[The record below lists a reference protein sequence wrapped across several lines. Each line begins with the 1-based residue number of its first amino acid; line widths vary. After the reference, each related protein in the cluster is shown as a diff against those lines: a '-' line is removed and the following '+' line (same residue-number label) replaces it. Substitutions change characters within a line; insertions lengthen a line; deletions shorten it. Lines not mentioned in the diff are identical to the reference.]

1 MILAII
7 IPSIL
12 LIISIVA
19 IMIIYNK
26 YRITRAEKTQL
37 QQELSELVKNIR
49 QTKVMSR
56 EPGPAVAEPGKAAS
70 EIKEVT
76 STRTK
81 TNALKS
87 KMLSLVEKC
96 GKELNEED
104 LPRVQQELKAFFDS
118 QEKEPYY
125 KELDLRYTREDR
137 RVVVIGDT
145 HCDYRSL
152 AGIMKKLT
160 LSSYDYFEN
169 AYFIF
174 LGDYL
179 DRGMILFEYLLLLTG
194 IKKLLGERCIFL
206 KGNHELISYD
216 TVSRELESMV
226 YPADSC
232 PTLNNYC
239 GSDKEFLEKFGNY
252 FSQLPYYLL
261 LKTDNST
268 DLLVHGG
275 IARDTYADLFTISH
289 ETGEML
295 ISTDESLRPRILD
308 NMIWSDPRN
317 EDFRMQG
324 ASSRFEFGRQQFE
337 HFVSNNKIDRIFR
350 SHEPVKNGMK
360 AFYDNRLY
368 TIFSNGGEGNP
379 DTGYQEVINPVFGI
393 IATDGSVRFESI
405 YFKKIIMRNG
415 VSEYKSKLYMEGDAN
430 SAAMQ
435 LDDLHLNNEFFII
448 NS

>member
-1 MILAII
+1 MTLTIL

-19 IMIIYNK
+19 NMIIFNK
-26 YRITRAEKTQL
+26 YRITRAEKTRL
-37 QQELSELVKNIR
+37 QQELTELSKTIK

-56 EPGPAVAEPGKAAS
+56 EHEPVVPEREKPAVEAAS
-70 EIKEVT
+70 VASSRPQV
-76 STRTK
+76 ST
-81 TNALKS
+81 LKS

-96 GKELNEED
+96 AKELNEED
-104 LPRVQQELKAFFDS
+104 LPRVQQELKMFFDS
-118 QEKEPYY
+118 QPKEPYY
-125 KELDLRYTREDR
+125 KVLDLRYTREDR

-152 AGIMKKLT
+152 AGIMKKLA

-179 DRGMILFEYLLLLTG
+179 DRGLILFEYLLLLVN
-194 IKKLLGERCIFL
+194 IKKLLGDRCIFL
-206 KGNHELISYD
+206 KGNHELIYYD
-216 TVSRELESMV
+216 AGSRELESLV

-239 GSDKEFLEKFGNY
+239 GGDKEFLEKFGNY

-261 LKTDNST
+261 LKTYNST

-295 ISTDESLRPRILD
+295 LATDESLRPRILD

-337 HFVSNNKIDRIFR
+337 RFVGNNKIDRIFR
-350 SHEPVKNGMK
+350 SHEPVKNGLK
-360 AFYDNRLY
+360 AFYGDRLF
-368 TIFSNGGEGNP
+368 TVFSNGGEGNP

-415 VSEYKSKLYMEGDAN
+415 VSAFNSMLYMEGDAN
-430 SAAMQ
+430 NAAMQ

-448 NS
+448 NP

>member
-1 MILAII
+1 
-7 IPSIL
+7 
-12 LIISIVA
+12 
-19 IMIIYNK
+19 MIIYNK
-26 YRITRAEKTQL
+26 YRITRAEKTKL
-37 QQELSELVKNIR
+37 QQELTEISKNIKR
-49 QTKVMSR
+49 TRVMSR
-56 EPGPAVAEPGKAAS
+56 EFNPAMPEYEKAVSDDTLSKAQEP
-70 EIKEVT
+70 I
-76 STRTK
+76 
-81 TNALKS
+81 LKS

-96 GKELNEED
+96 AKELNEED

-118 QEKEPYY
+118 QNKEPYY
-125 KELDLRYTREDR
+125 KVLDLRYTREDR

-152 AGIMKKLT
+152 AGIMKKL
-160 LSSYDYFEN
+160 SISNYNYFEN
-169 AYFIF
+169 AYFVF
-174 LGDYL
+174 LGDFL

-194 IKKLLGERCIFL
+194 IKNLLGERCIFL

-216 TVSRELESMV
+216 TASLELESMV

-232 PTLNNYC
+232 PTLNSYC

-261 LKTDNST
+261 LKTDHST

-275 IARDTYADLFTISH
+275 IARDTYTDLFTISH
-289 ETGEML
+289 DTGEML
-295 ISTDESLRPRILD
+295 LSTDESMRLRILD

-337 HFVSNNKIDRIFR
+337 RFVNNNKIDRIFR

-360 AFYDNRLY
+360 AFYDDRLY
-368 TIFSNGGEGNP
+368 TIFSNGGVDNP

-405 YFKKIIMRNG
+405 YFKKIVMRNG
-415 VSEYKSKLYMEGDAN
+415 VSAFHSMLYMEGDAN
-430 SAAMQ
+430 NAAMQ
-435 LDDLHLNNEFFII
+435 LDDLHLNNEFYII